1 MADIESA
8 KAYLLKASSNTGTNL
23 YDHLASVLKTILD
36 EKKDDAFSGT
46 NLEDLSSEIKT
57 DRHMETTT
65 IQSDPDPL
73 AQVAL
78 ATTQEQLFKPSSVD
92 NFDDEDAEVEPVI
105 PNMMEQSQYFED
117 AGLGLGREE
126 TFRVLLALK
135 QLQTQESFSKIRFWG
150 KILGIKANYLIAE
163 CQYTGGD
170 AFSPDGATGAD
181 VDDDEDEEGKSA
193 DDDVPE
199 SQYQAPMVV
208 PSESYASGVNK
219 YVYYVC
225 NEAGSPW
232 IRLPHATPRHIVVAR
247 QIRRFFTGDLTAPV
261 PSYPPFPGGTEAHLL
276 RAQLAEITAKC
287 SISPE
292 GFYQEGE
299 ETDEGA
305 KSIEAVDKETFVES
319 YNPTLDN
326 FKDLSF
332 WKHHE
337 LLLNAIG
344 RCQQIPA
351 NDDDEDAPEI
361 EQPEPLPVNPSVT
374 DPVVLG
380 PDEAPAWT
388 LRACP
393 AAAGESP
400 NSLVIATSQQWP
412 GAFAAAYGKKYVNF
426 YCGFGVAAS
435 TGAVY
440 QPPKVPAI
448 QAEWAPEGE
457 DEGLVE
463 QKDEITEPVAEADD
477 EEEA

>member
-1 MADIESA
+1 MARDPHFEEA
-8 KAYLLKASSNTGTNL
+8 KQFLRREEEEGNSL
-23 YDHLASVLKTILD
+23 YDHLS
-36 EKKDDAFSGT
+36 
-46 NLEDLSSEIKT
+46 
-57 DRHMETTT
+57 
-65 IQSDPDPL
+65 
-73 AQVAL
+73 
-78 ATTQEQLFKPSSVD
+78 
-92 NFDDEDAEVEPVI
+92 
-105 PNMMEQSQYFED
+105 
-117 AGLGLGREE
+117 
-126 TFRVLLALK
+126 RVLLKVIIDKPTDANKMFEEISSSVRRSTYVPPSLPVEGEETITPEAKAK
-135 QLQTQESFSKIRFWG
+135 QLAWTEAVGKLFTAPAEDENPEITYPDLMEEASVFAWAGVSFGEEETYRLYLAIKQLAMLEGLSLRFWG
-150 KILGIKANYLIAE
+150 KVI
-163 CQYTGGD
+163 TRSGD
-170 AFSPDGATGAD
+170 YYIVQGESPEEP
-181 VDDDEDEEGKSA
+181 DDKDPKVLEGKEGPNKFNYWVCKFA
-193 DDDVPE
+193 GGPWTKLPICTPE
-199 SQYQAPMVV
+199 M
-208 PSESYASGVNK
+208 
-219 YVYYVC
+219 
-225 NEAGSPW
+225 
-232 IRLPHATPRHIVVAR
+232 IVVAR

-326 FKDLSF
+326 FKDLGF

-380 PDEAPAWT
+380 PDETPAWT
-388 LRACP
+388 LRTCP